1 MLLSQYCH
9 KITKQRLILLRD
21 RRRLKWKK
29 EKKTIKVRK
38 GTTVKTVPER
48 QKEDYLRNGWY
59 VEKDYANMN
68 PFINSSIYNTKNK

>member
-1 MLLSQYCH
+1 MEE
-9 KITKQRLILLRD
+9 R
-21 RRRLKWKK
+21 
-29 EKKTIKVRK
+29 KKTIKVRK

-68 PFINSSIYNTKNK
+68 PFINNSIYNTKNK